1 MAQVMM
7 SALGHKRTSSGYPRN
22 PNSDLYPMQ
31 LLAALMEPHPT
42 RKRNNGPVLES
53 PAFNGSVARGLL
65 ERPVYRKFFAACLTV
80 FD

>member
-1 MAQVMM
+1 
-7 SALGHKRTSSGYPRN
+7 
-22 PNSDLYPMQ
+22 MQ